1 MAELWVISLT
11 WWMVSLSGVL
21 MPGPVSAMAITE
33 GARRGPA
40 AGPLLTVGHALA
52 EAAMLGAL
60 AAGVSTLLRQPGVV
74 GVVGLLGG
82 AVLAWMGWGILR
94 AALWGEVVPAHPGVA
109 AGAETASRARLG
121 PAHLVRAGLVV
132 TAGNPYWLLWWATV
146 GTSYFLLF
154 TRFGPLAIF
163 LFFFIGHLALDL
175 GWNTLLATLVGT
187 GRGRIP
193 PAVYRVVVGV
203 AGLFVLAMSVYFVIS
218 GLRFLTA

>member
-40 AGPLLTVGHALA
+40 AGPLLTAGHALA
-52 EAAMLGAL
+52 EGAMLGAL
-60 AAGVSTLLRQPGVV
+60 AAGVSTVLRQPGVV

-82 AVLAWMGWGILR
+82 VVLAWMGWGILR
-94 AALWGEVVPAHPGVA
+94 AALRGEVVAHPATAGEA
-109 AGAETASRARLG
+109 AGETASRAG

-203 AGLFVLAMSVYFVIS
+203 AGLFVLAVSVYFVIS